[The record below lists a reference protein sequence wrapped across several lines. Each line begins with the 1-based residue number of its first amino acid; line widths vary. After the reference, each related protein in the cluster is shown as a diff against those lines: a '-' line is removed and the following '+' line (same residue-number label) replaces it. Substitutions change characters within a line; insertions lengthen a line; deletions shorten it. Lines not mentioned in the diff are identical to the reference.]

1 MLNQIKIS
9 APGKIILCGEHAV
22 VYNKKALASSIDLR
36 TYLTVNSDQS
46 QTEFILFLNELKSD
60 LKVNETTFQKLIHDR
75 HNYNS
80 NLPEIIDQVISSK
93 NIPETKHETAIRF
106 MLLALPSIEWQNL
119 CHLTVQVSSEIP
131 LGSGLGSSAAF
142 SVCLSTLFL
151 LISKQI
157 AVKTDLLDF
166 DASELEMINNHAF
179 CLEKIFHGKP
189 SGIDN
194 TVSTFGDYILFEKGQ
209 IQKFNSS
216 IDLPILIVDSGMPKN
231 TMDQVMKV
239 RRLYEKHKSICN
251 QLLEAI
257 DTIVADFVEIL
268 RTGKDLEKLE
278 DLVNLNHGLLVA
290 LSVSNQELDAIVG
303 VCQKNGF
310 ACKLTGGGGGG
321 CCFVLL
327 KNGVQYEQLI
337 GQLVG
342 GSRRNFKASLGT
354 KGVSLERID

>member
-1 MLNQIKIS
+1 MVDDGSCCRGQ
-9 APGKIILCGEHAV
+9 PGVARPMQEPCVAESHM
-22 VYNKKALASSIDLR
+22 ALH
-36 TYLTVNSDQS
+36 NSPTQEGHNP
-46 QTEFILFLNELKSD
+46 TED
-60 LKVNETTFQKLIHDR
+60 
-75 HNYNS
+75 
-80 NLPEIIDQVISSK
+80 
-93 NIPETKHETAIRF
+93 
-106 MLLALPSIEWQNL
+106 
-119 CHLTVQVSSEIP
+119 
-131 LGSGLGSSAAF
+131 AAF
-142 SVCLSTLFL
+142 AT
-151 LISKQI
+151 
-157 AVKTDLLDF
+157 
-166 DASELEMINNHAF
+166 
-179 CLEKIFHGKP
+179 
-189 SGIDN
+189 GIDN

-209 IQKFNSS
+209 IQKFYSS

-239 RRLYEKHKSICN
+239 RRLYEKHKAICN

-278 DLVNLNHGLLVA
+278 DLVNMNHGLLVA

-327 KNGVQYEQLI
+327 KNEVQYEQLI
-337 GQLVG
+337 GQLAG
-342 GSRRNFKASLGT
+342 SSRRNFKANLGT